1 MRGAAQLTH
10 NKKQRKMEIFFQE
23 VTNRHSGK
31 RFCFKIDRLKS
42 FEEKDGYTKIH
53 LDTASFEIAE
63 EYQEFIEKLKTNNKT
78 K

>member
-1 MRGAAQLTH
+1 MRGATQLTH
-10 NKKQRKMEIFFQE
+10 NQKQSKMEILFQE

-42 FEEKDGYTKIH
+42 FEEKEGYTKIH

-63 EYQEFIEKLKTNNKT
+63 EYQEFINKLKNKT